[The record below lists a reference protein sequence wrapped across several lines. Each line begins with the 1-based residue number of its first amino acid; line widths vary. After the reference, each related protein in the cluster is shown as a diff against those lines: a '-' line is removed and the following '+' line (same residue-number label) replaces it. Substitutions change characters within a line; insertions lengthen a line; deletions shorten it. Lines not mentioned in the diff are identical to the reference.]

1 MHLLQKVG
9 LRWTTR
15 HGGWRRRITRT
26 GKKRTLLKRLEACNT
41 IRDIPDLNFNISSS
55 ILLFKT
61 GVLRICLFACI
72 SSVDGD
78 PTIGPV
84 IKNTAVI
91 FLFTTNVHVVTTHF
105 NTKLRATVYKTKFV
119 IISRTNIH
127 CHRTTNINVG
137 KHYFYRLP
145 VILFGGGCIPAC
157 NGAGECVSQHAIG

>member
-1 MHLLQKVG
+1 M
-9 LRWTTR
+9 
-15 HGGWRRRITRT
+15 
-26 GKKRTLLKRLEACNT
+26 
-41 IRDIPDLNFNISSS
+41 
-55 ILLFKT
+55 

-72 SSVDGD
+72 SSADGD

-84 IKNTAVI
+84 IKNATVI

-145 VILFGGGCIPAC
+145 VILFSGG
-157 NGAGECVSQHAIG
+157 VSQHAMGQGSVYPSMQLGRGGVCNRGGDQGVCVTGSV

>member
-1 MHLLQKVG
+1 MGDDAVALHVLE
-9 LRWTTR
+9 
-15 HGGWRRRITRT
+15 
-26 GKKRTLLKRLEACNT
+26 KKCTLLKRLEACNT

-84 IKNTAVI
+84 IKNTTVI

-145 VILFGGGCIPAC
+145 VILFRGGG
-157 NGAGECVSQHAIG
+157 VSQHAMGQGSVYPSMQLGRGGVCNRGV